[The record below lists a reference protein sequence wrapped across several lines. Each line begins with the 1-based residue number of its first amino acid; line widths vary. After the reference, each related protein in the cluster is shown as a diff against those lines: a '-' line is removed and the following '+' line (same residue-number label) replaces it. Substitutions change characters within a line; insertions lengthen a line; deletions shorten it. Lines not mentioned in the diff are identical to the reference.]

1 MWRSCRLI
9 RVSADLIDHEHVD
22 EGVRQPLL
30 SAIQIP
36 APSNDELRYVFGSA
50 STVITSAASSTVMS
64 GRSAPRLAS
73 TAASHPRIAL
83 TTTDLGRAGV
93 GYDAV
98 LGVLGYRRTIAADTL
113 LGWGGQQPE
122 ILIYPVE
129 GDDMTPHRHG
139 QAGLQHLAFE
149 VPDQAIANVAG
160 TAAVDSGWTLVHPP
174 QVYDYADGYC

>member
-1 MWRSCRLI
+1 MPTS
-9 RVSADLIDHEHVD
+9 
-22 EGVRQPLL
+22 
-30 SAIQIP
+30 P
-36 APSNDELRYVFGSA
+36 APQPSIAGGPSC
-50 STVITSAASSTVMS
+50 I
-64 GRSAPRLAS
+64 
-73 TAASHPRIAL
+73 HRIAL

-93 GYDAV
+93 GYDTV
-98 LGVLGYRRTIAADTL
+98 LGVLGYRRAIAADTL

-174 QVYDYADGYC
+174 QVYDYADGYY